1 MADLFSPTSFT
12 FIYPEWLL
20 AAIPLALLLPWLK
33 EKSMKTGLIAP
44 HLAKLLTN
52 SNQNAKTQK
61 WPLVLLGTA
70 WLSAVIALAGPSWKK
85 SEVPAFNLSGARVL
99 VMDMSHS
106 MYAIDTPPNRLT
118 QARYKALDLL
128 PGWKE
133 GATGLVTYSRDA
145 YTVSPLTEDS
155 STLASL
161 IPYLSPEIM
170 PYHGSNAAAGV
181 NQAIELLKQSGFT
194 TGDIVIITDGMSQ
207 QESDDVQALLKDEK
221 FRTSILAVG
230 TREGAPIKLPD
241 GSMLEQNNNIVIAKL
256 HLKPLAAI
264 TKSTGGIL
272 QTWQATNTDVNNIVR
287 FTEKPLDAQS
297 TEKQKAIQEKING
310 GFWLLIPL
318 SMMAMLGFR
327 RGVVLAAMMVILPP
341 PPVFASAFKN
351 ADQIGYEQFSAGD
364 YEQAAQS
371 FSSPAWKG
379 IAQYKAGDYQA
390 AIDTLSPL
398 KDPTSRYN
406 LGNAY
411 AQAGD
416 LKKAEST
423 YEDLLKTHPDF
434 EDAKKNL
441 DIVKQAQAQQ
451 QDQEQNQEKGDNQE
465 QGENKEQGENQQEKQ
480 QGQDSNQEN
489 TSNSSDQNQQENGE
503 QNPSEQSQEQSQG
516 EEQDQQNSG
525 NSQTQQESEDANS
538 DQTSQSN
545 TGEQSDPESQDD
557 AQKASQGQE
566 MSEQEEGDQQEN
578 KTEGMTG
585 SDEEKGDEQES
596 DNTST
601 VSKPSTETHQNV
613 SHPVLKKLEQANY
626 STDTLIRNQLLLQ
639 AQQKEAP
646 EQTENS
652 W

>member
-20 AAIPLALLLPWLK
+20 AAIPLVLLLPWLK

-44 HLAKLLTN
+44 HLAKLLSN
-52 SNQNAKTQK
+52 SEQSTKAKK
-61 WPLVLLGTA
+61 WPLILLGTA
-70 WLSAVIALAGPSWKK
+70 WFSAVIALAGPSWNK

-99 VMDMSHS
+99 VMDMSRS

-128 PGWKE
+128 PGWTE

-194 TGDIVIITDGMSQ
+194 TGDIVIITDGISQ

-230 TREGAPIKLPD
+230 TREGAPIKLSD

-256 HLKPLAAI
+256 HLKPLVAI
-264 TKSTGGIL
+264 TKATGGIL
-272 QTWQATNTDVNNIVR
+272 QTWQATNADINNIIR

-297 TEKQKAIQEKING
+297 SEKQKAIQEKING

-318 SMMAMLGFR
+318 SIIAMLGFR
-327 RGVVLAAMMVILPP
+327 RGVVLAAIMVILPQ

-351 ADQIGYEQFSAGD
+351 ADQTGYEQFSAGD

-423 YEDLLKTHPDF
+423 YEDLLKTYPDF

-451 QDQEQNQEKGDNQE
+451 QEQNKEKGDNQE
-465 QGENKEQGENQQEKQ
+465 QGENKEQGENQQEQ
-480 QGQDSNQEN
+480 NSNQEN
-489 TSNSSDQNQQENGE
+489 TSDSSDQNQQENGE
-503 QNPSEQSQEQSQG
+503 QNSSEQSQEQSQG
-516 EEQDQQNSG
+516 EEQDQQNNS
-525 NSQTQQESEDANS
+525 NSQNQKEAEDANP

-566 MSEQEEGDQQEN
+566 MSEQEEGEQQED
-578 KTEGMTG
+578 KAEGMTE
-585 SDEEKGDEQES
+585 SDEENGDEQES
-596 DNTST
+596 DKTST
-601 VSKPSTETHQNV
+601 VSKPSTETHQNA